1 MPLLRDG
8 FPNQGLGLVSLPF
21 SRQGPHLG
29 VLLTRQPPPT
39 QSADAMRASLGWLIA
54 PGTWRVTGA
63 TCWREGG
70 REPQFPHG

>member
-29 VLLTRQPPPT
+29 VLLTRQPPP
-39 QSADAMRASLGWLIA
+39 R
-54 PGTWRVTGA
+54 RVQT
-63 TCWREGG
+63 
-70 REPQFPHG
+70 P